1 MATNGLDVTAT
12 MSKNIKEMELNALRA
27 TFKGVKDLVLLE
39 PLKLDSAADYEI
51 RKKLREKKIRVKM
64 VKNSLV
70 KKVFD
75 ENGVKVDPGAGPTLL
90 CWGADSIK
98 ELGTAV
104 DAILKDL
111 KKDPKAPEKIKE
123 KTAVADGQPVPLSS
137 RQDLADPQGGDRR
150 RARARSSARR
160 RRSPAA
166 STGPAN
172 QIAGSPESDRREER
186 RRAPAARRLRDLA
199 AGSAAAET

>member
-1 MATNGLDVTAT
+1 
-12 MSKNIKEMELNALRA
+12 MSKKIKEMELNDLR
-27 TFKGVKDLVLLE
+27 TTIKGVKDMVLLE
-39 PLKLDSAADYEI
+39 PLKLDSAADFEM

-75 ENGVKVDPGAGPTLL
+75 ENGVKVDPGSGPTLL

-111 KKDPKAPEKIKE
+111 RKDPKAPEKIKE
-123 KTAVADGQPVPLSS
+123 KTAVAEGQPLPLSVAKTLPT
-137 RQDLADPQGGDRR
+137 RKEAIGGVIG
-150 RARARSSARR
+150 ALLGPGSAI
-160 RRSPAA
+160 AGCL
-166 STGPAN
+166 TGPAS
-172 QIAGSPESDRREER
+172 QLASILKAIEEKTPPAGATA
-186 RRAPAARRLRDLA
+186 APAA
-199 AGSAAAET
+199 G

>member
-1 MATNGLDVTAT
+1 
-12 MSKNIKEMELNALRA
+12 MSKKVKELELNDLSK
-27 TFKGVKDLVLLE
+27 TFKGVKDMVLLQ
-39 PLKLDSAADYEI
+39 PLKLDSAADFEM
-51 RKKLREKKIRVKM
+51 RKALRAKKIRVKM

-111 KKDPKAPEKIKE
+111 KKDPKAPEKIKV
-123 KTAVADGQPVPLSS
+123 KTAVAEGQPIPLDVAKTLPT
-137 RQDLADPQGGDRR
+137 RKEAIGGVLAALLGPG
-150 RARARSSARR
+150 SAI
-160 RRSPAA
+160 AGCLV
-166 STGPAN
+166 GPAN
-172 QIAGSPESDRREER
+172 QIAGILKAIEDKAGG
-186 RRAPAARRLRDLA
+186 APAAPA
-199 AGSAAAET
+199 AG

>member
-1 MATNGLDVTAT
+1 
-12 MSKNIKEMELNALRA
+12 MSKKIKEMELNDLRA
-27 TFKGVKDLVLLE
+27 TIKGVKDLVLLE
-39 PLKLDSAADYEI
+39 PLKLDSAADFEM

-104 DAILKDL
+104 DAILRDL
-111 KKDPKAPEKIKE
+111 RKDPKAPEKIKE
-123 KTAVADGQPVPLSS
+123 KTAVAEGQPLPLSVAKTLPT
-137 RQDLADPQGGDRR
+137 RKEAIGGVLAALLGPGSQIAGCLV
-150 RARARSSARR
+150 
-160 RRSPAA
+160 
-166 STGPAN
+166 GPAN
-172 QIAGSPESDRREER
+172 QLAGILKAIEEKGPAAEA
-186 RRAPAARRLRDLA
+186 APAPV
-199 AGSAAAET
+199 AG

>member
-1 MATNGLDVTAT
+1 
-12 MSKNIKEMELNALRA
+12 MSKKIKEMELNDLRA

-39 PLKLDSAADYEI
+39 PLKLDSAADFEM

-75 ENGVKVDPGAGPTLL
+75 ENGVKVDVGAGPTLL

-111 KKDPKAPEKIKE
+111 KKDPKAPAKIKA
-123 KTAVADGQPVPLSS
+123 KTAVAEGQPIPLSVAKTLPT
-137 RQDLADPQGGDRR
+137 RKEAIGGVIG
-150 RARARSSARR
+150 ALLGPGSAI
-160 RRSPAA
+160 AGCL
-166 STGPAN
+166 TGPAS
-172 QIAGSPESDRREER
+172 QLASILKAIEEK
-186 RRAPAARRLRDLA
+186 APATDA
-199 AGSAAAET
+199 A